1 VISYYIRKVF
11 SFFVLLKVTFKE
23 HFFTTVAAGII
34 SFGETISVRRRG
46 SVLLPCIAIGIPP
59 PERTWFGTEGKPIMG
74 DPFHLQSNGS
84 LHISDIQRQ
93 HQGNY
98 SCSVN
103 NAHGSDEISY
113 FLRVLGKSQK

>member
-1 VISYYIRKVF
+1 MS
-11 SFFVLLKVTFKE
+11 
-23 HFFTTVAAGII
+23 VATGII

-46 SVLLPCIAIGIPP
+46 SVLLPCLAVGVPP
-59 PERTWFGTEGKPIMG
+59 LERKWYGPEGKAIVG

-84 LHISDIQRQ
+84 LLISDIQRQ

-98 SCSVN
+98 NCSVN

-113 FLRVLGKSQK
+113 SLRVLGKVHWRI